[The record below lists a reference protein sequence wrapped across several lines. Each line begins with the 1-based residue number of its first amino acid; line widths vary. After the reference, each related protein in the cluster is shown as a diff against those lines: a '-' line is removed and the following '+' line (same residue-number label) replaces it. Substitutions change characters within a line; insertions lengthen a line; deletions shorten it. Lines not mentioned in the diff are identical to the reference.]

1 MGSVKRARRSERS
14 DNIDMLTASV
24 AAVYGKKPWT
34 APDLRNKRISVTNG
48 IIAFLHHSGYIKK
61 NKTLVRPYPNAPLCP
76 MWSLT
81 EKGLKRATVTN
92 VGGVA

>member
-1 MGSVKRARRSERS
+1 MASAKRARRSERS
-14 DNIDMLTASV
+14 DNIDTLTASV

-34 APDLRNKRISVTNG
+34 APDLRNKRISVTSG

-81 EKGLKRATVTN
+81 EKGLKRAEMAKAGEVT
-92 VGGVA
+92 